1 MRFKITPPVASP
13 HAVERTQVLDRVA
26 QCVGIRLVLVRAPA
40 GYGKTTTL
48 AQLHRRLVA
57 LDVDCVWLQFDEADN
72 DVSRF
77 VASVRHALVGAAS
90 RTTRRAARDESDPA
104 EMPLAAISR
113 RRMPFALFIDDME
126 AVSSPAV
133 LALVAGMIVR
143 LPP

>member
-13 HAVERTQVLDRVA
+13 LAVERTQVLDRVA
-26 QCVGIRLVLVRAPA
+26 QCAGIRLVLVRAPA

-57 LDVDCVWLQFDEADN
+57 LDVDCVWLQFDEVDN

-90 RTTRRAARDESDPA
+90 LSGTPTQRALPMA
-104 EMPLAAISR
+104 PLASCPPVTRGLKKPRLLPKHWFTATISTGLKSLR
-113 RRMPFALFIDDME
+113 NW
-126 AVSSPAV
+126 
-133 LALVAGMIVR
+133 GHC
-143 LPP
+143 